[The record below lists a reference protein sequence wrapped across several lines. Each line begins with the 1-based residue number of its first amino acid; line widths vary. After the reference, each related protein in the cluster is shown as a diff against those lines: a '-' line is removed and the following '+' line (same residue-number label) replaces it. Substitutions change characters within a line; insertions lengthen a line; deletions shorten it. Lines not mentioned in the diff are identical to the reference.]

1 MDERRKTVSLNGLP
15 GWAQVV
21 SVLGF
26 PIVVAML
33 LLGMFMGYLKSP
45 ITNTETMVTQ
55 HVKGEDQRIYIL
67 RVMCRQS
74 AKRLGADPDE
84 CDVRPGRQ

>member
-1 MDERRKTVSLNGLP
+1 MTDERRKTISLNGLP

-26 PIVVAML
+26 PIVVAL
-33 LLGMFMGYLKSP
+33 FLLGMFSGYIRSP
-45 ITNTETMVTQ
+45 ITETHGLVVG
-55 HVKGEDQRIYIL
+55 HVKGEDQRLHIL

-84 CDVRPGRQ
+84 CDVRPDR